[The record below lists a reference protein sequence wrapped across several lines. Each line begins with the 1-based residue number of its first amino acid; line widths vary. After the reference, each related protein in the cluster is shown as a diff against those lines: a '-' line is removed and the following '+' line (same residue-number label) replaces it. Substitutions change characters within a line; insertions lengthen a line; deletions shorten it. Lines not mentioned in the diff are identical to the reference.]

1 MKSLDKKCPAVDVR
15 DLSFMTPSGRS
26 FHTLKSNFKAIYI
39 NRRRSVLTT
48 ALYLTLVHS
57 DAKQERNLSIERFCE
72 THRSNEAKMGSL
84 LSVFRRNALT
94 RKNCKEGKETLR
106 YIHRA

>member
-1 MKSLDKKCPAVDVR
+1 MCGTYFRLWPHE
-15 DLSFMTPSGRS
+15 GRS

-39 NRRRSVLTT
+39 NRRRSVLTA

-72 THRSNEAKMGSL
+72 THRSNGHKKESP
-84 LSVFRRNALT
+84 SVFRRNALMM
-94 RKNCKEGKETLR
+94 RKNCKEGKETLL
-106 YIHRA
+106 YVHCA

>member
-1 MKSLDKKCPAVDVR
+1 MCGTYFRLWPHK
-15 DLSFMTPSGRS
+15 GRS

-39 NRRRSVLTT
+39 NRRRSVLTA

-72 THRSNEAKMGSL
+72 TSRQQSWEKMKNPKTDL
-84 LSVFRRNALT
+84 FRRNALM
-94 RKNCKEGKETLR
+94 RKNCKEGKETLL
-106 YIHRA
+106 YVHRA